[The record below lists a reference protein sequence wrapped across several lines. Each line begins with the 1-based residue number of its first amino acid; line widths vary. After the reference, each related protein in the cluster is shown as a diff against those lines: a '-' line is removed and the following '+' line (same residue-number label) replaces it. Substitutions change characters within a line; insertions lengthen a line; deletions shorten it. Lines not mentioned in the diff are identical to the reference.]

1 MEYHAAPLSC
11 WCFILYI
18 CDFVEIPG
26 TSEWMVVK
34 AQARSAELG
43 FVWGLYGL
51 AVRVL
56 EQTDTRVLFFFF

>member
-1 MEYHAAPLSC
+1 VPP
-11 WCFILYI
+11 
-18 CDFVEIPG
+18 DFVEIPG

>member
-1 MEYHAAPLSC
+1 
-11 WCFILYI
+11 
-18 CDFVEIPG
+18 
-26 TSEWMVVK
+26 MVVK

-56 EQTDTRVLFFFF
+56 EQTDTRVLFFFFFKEEFEIMVGYILQL